1 MTKPKS
7 PRGWRTGAEHDAWL
21 KETGQYDA
29 MIERQRIRNEEI
41 EKRVAENRRAEA
53 PLVAELQAAG
63 VQVQTGVLVQT
74 VWDLVNTASPYPEA
88 LPILLAHLPRPY
100 PAAVREGIARALA
113 VPATR
118 ALGWE
123 VLTRL
128 YREEPVA
135 LVKAGLAAAI
145 AAASANE
152 VLEDVL
158 ALVRDRRHGES
169 RVLLLSALRRSRDPR
184 AAAALVEL
192 ADDPDLT
199 KEIQFILRR
208 RNRARS

>member
-1 MTKPKS
+1 MTKPKAS
-7 PRGWRTGAEHDAWL
+7 RGRTGPEHEAWL
-21 KETGQYDA
+21 KETGRYDA
-29 MIERQRIRNEEI
+29 MIERQRKRDEEI
-41 EKRVAENRRAEA
+41 DKRVAENRRAET

-63 VQVQTGVLVQT
+63 VQVRPGVLVET

-100 PAAVREGIARALA
+100 PAAVQEGIARALA

-135 LVKAGLAAAI
+135 RVKAGLAAAI

-208 RNRARS
+208 RNRAKR

>member
-1 MTKPKS
+1 MTKKI
-7 PRGWRTGAEHDAWL
+7 TAAELIAKLNADPEFVA
-21 KETGQYDA
+21 KQA
-29 MIERQRIRNEEI
+29 RSNEEI
-41 EKRVAENRRAEA
+41 DKRVAENRRTET

-63 VQVQTGVLVQT
+63 VQVRPGVLVET

-113 VPATR
+113 VRETR

-169 RVLLLSALRRSRDPR
+169 RGLLLGALRRSRDPR

-199 KEIQFILRR
+199 KEIQYILRR
-208 RNRARS
+208 RNRAKR